1 MHASHYTWTILPDT
15 PTIRDGADGQLVIFL
30 NQDRAISP
38 AGSLVLLSIEDMS
51 ADRKVTIVTAMTPT
65 KAQAIEDVSATD
77 NNLWVKALDDV
88 EGKLFALRRDPAT
101 GKWSQT
107 AVPLADN
114 ATVTIAGTI
123 GKRDAILATA
133 ETMLTPPTLYS
144 VTEDGAPKP
153 VQSLPATFD
162 AKDTTAENRLPRS
175 AENTS

>member
-1 MHASHYTWTILPDT
+1 
-15 PTIRDGADGQLVIFL
+15 
-30 NQDRAISP
+30 
-38 AGSLVLLSIEDMS
+38 MS
-51 ADRKVTIVTAMTPT
+51 ADRKGPSVTAMTPT

-77 NNLWVKALDDV
+77 NILWVKALDDV

-153 VQSLPATFD
+153 VQRLPATFD
-162 AKDTTAENRLPRS
+162 ARAEERLDGKELVRTGKSRGWPS
-175 AENTS
+175 N